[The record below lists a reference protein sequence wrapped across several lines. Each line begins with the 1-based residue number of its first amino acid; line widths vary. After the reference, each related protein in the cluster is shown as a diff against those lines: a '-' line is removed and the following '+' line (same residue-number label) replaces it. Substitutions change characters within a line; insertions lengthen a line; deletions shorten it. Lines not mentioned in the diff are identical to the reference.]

1 MCNMNTRIQIV
12 LNIDEKLRF
21 KTAAKLAGMSLSA
34 WLKEC
39 ARLRLEEKSSTVL
52 PDTLEKLEAFF
63 SHCDKLEAGEEP
75 DWAQQKEIIERS
87 KTSGTTNT

>member
-1 MCNMNTRIQIV
+1 MSTRIQIV

-39 ARLRLEEKSSTVL
+39 ARLRLEEKSRTAL
-52 PDTLEKLEAFF
+52 PNTLETLQAFF
-63 SHCDKLEAGEEP
+63 SQCDRLETGEEP
-75 DWAQQKEIIERS
+75 DWAQQKQIIEQSR
-87 KTSGTTNT
+87 TSGTTTT